1 MSLGSPKSR
10 SRDEDVECQQFL
22 WEVVPGSSGR
32 GTRKG
37 DKGGGVITRV
47 TAVGGR
53 SSVLLGALGAS
64 VEQAPG
70 SYPTQWQSECRSGG
84 RHQSLV
90 DSCSQDVLLSS
101 TAGLPQADRAG
112 AKGKGG
118 ALRLK
123 DSGWQWGGR
132 CALKW

>member
-1 MSLGSPKSR
+1 M
-10 SRDEDVECQQFL
+10 

-37 DKGGGVITRV
+37 DKGGGVITGV
-47 TAVGGR
+47 TAGVAGAQSCWVLWEQCGAGTWELSHPGAVG
-53 SSVLLGALGAS
+53 V
-64 VEQAPG
+64 Q
-70 SYPTQWQSECRSGG
+70 SGG

-90 DSCSQDVLLSS
+90 DSCSQDVLISS

-118 ALRLK
+118 ALRQK
-123 DSGWQWGGR
+123 DSGWQWGG
-132 CALKW
+132 

>member
-1 MSLGSPKSR
+1 MGSPKSR
-10 SRDEDVECQQFL
+10 PRDEDVEGKQFL

-37 DKGGGVITRV
+37 DKRGGVTTQV

-53 SSVLLGALGAS
+53 SSVLLGAPGAS

-70 SYPTQWQSECRSGG
+70 NYPTQWQSEGRSGG

-90 DSCSQDVLLSS
+90 DSCSQDVFISS

-112 AKGKGG
+112 AESKGG
-118 ALRLK
+118 ALRQK
-123 DSGWQWGGR
+123 DSG
-132 CALKW
+132 